1 MRYIALYFVQ
11 HVFRFF
17 SMITVKNI
25 NSRDAWAFLQENKN
39 ALLIDVRT
47 PEEWAHVGK
56 PDLSKCN
63 KHICLISWLFFP
75 ARNLNTNFMSE
86 LNKVVPNQ
94 DVPLLF
100 LCKSGVRSEAAAK
113 CAIDKGY
120 TNCFNVIDGFEGSLP
135 VSKGWKGNLLPIVKG
150 ST

>member
-25 NSRDAWAFLQENKN
+25 NSSDAWTFLQENKE

-47 PEEWAHVGK
+47 PEEWINIGR
-56 PDLSKCN
+56 PDLKKLN
-63 KHICLISWLFFP
+63 NHLYMISWLFFP
-75 ARNLNTNFMSE
+75 EKNLNADFMNE
-86 LNKVVPNQ
+86 LNKVASNQ

-120 TNCFNVIDGFEGSLP
+120 TNCFNIIDGFEGSSP
-135 VSKGWKGNLLPIVKG
+135 VLKGWKGNLLPIFKG